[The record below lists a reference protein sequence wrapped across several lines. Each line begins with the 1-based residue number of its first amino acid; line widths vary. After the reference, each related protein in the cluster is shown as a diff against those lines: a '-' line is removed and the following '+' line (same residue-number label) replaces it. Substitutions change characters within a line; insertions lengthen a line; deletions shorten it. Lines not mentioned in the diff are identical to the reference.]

1 MQYRQAARDYL
12 LELRMTN
19 VTMKNPAAKSN
30 CMLCRMSFNK
40 TKAHN
45 HMQSLQHHRELE
57 AVTGRDYIHD
67 CQACG
72 TSHIGLKCYASHI
85 STPKHKANMKKLILK
100 NKKPIFVEW
109 TLDNETLSRI
119 RIRNKE
125 LRLSQKKKRNK
136 TKKHNLQQQKTMKPA
151 TAEGRQKNITP
162 GQNQKKVK
170 RQQPLVKTQTR
181 IATSQPEQK
190 DQNKENRLA
199 GRLGWL
205 LPGYPSTPQHHGG
218 GKSDKPE
225 RLSHN
230 KQSQATQS
238 TSSKR
243 KDHNKSITSGSC
255 NNKHQ
260 NKFTR
265 DDDNERLSL
274 AGKLEKEKNN
284 PQGAK
289 PVNHTPHKST
299 MSISRDMGHYN
310 SFTGSGT
317 DLDYTNDDLPEAG
330 SITFHMWPV
339 PNIPE
344 RAPDSGKSALNTP
357 VSTCR
362 LHDPNPGPSQVEDK
376 DIGPIRSEEVTVM
389 LHQIRRALGRR
400 DPCRASSEAQTQ
412 PHREKKTELSKAT
425 VDPMS
430 DTKRHINGDS
440 AAQGRV
446 PRLRTLELP
455 PSLSRHISEAGPQ
468 PNLNTA
474 CRIRNASESRK
485 GHADKEAALKPT
497 MHKLLSLSGSHRK
510 VNWKLYQEA
519 TRKNQQ
525 KVKGMPRFGIELV
538 HHLSN
543 PEGLTVDEEIPL
555 SGHHDLSPPPAQAS
569 PDGEGASGA
578 QRVEQPRAASGF
590 PVSLKAEPSWCHGD
604 NGVVVHRAEKRK
616 RCNTDGELP
625 GVSADHSGERQ
636 KGKLKKDSG
645 QVDQLLAVSLK
656 EEELSRS
663 MLAVDASLIQARSS
677 LQAAYTEVQRLLLV
691 KQQVIAEVSGLRARR
706 IEILQGMQVGY
717 SVVTSNE
724 DTATALSTHNSPPP
738 APVLSNPYVVSS
750 ILPPVAFSPP
760 LPTLTASLRT
770 LGPLPPTINPDPQ
783 HLPLYSLPSQTL
795 KQEYVFPPSL
805 ETVAVSPNLQRA
817 SQSPSSPITTPVPPS
832 VAQLM
837 PPTAPSNPA
846 SLLVN
851 LPAVSPPNNQR
862 EVNVTTAPTL
872 SKSVDVREDKL
883 RLEMKRSLED
893 SSSSASDSEED
904 LKGPIKASVAL
915 ESLEDSD
922 CSIQMV
928 ETTSASRMEEV
939 VAIEDSDSEDDR
951 GSPAPPQAS
960 STPPGP
966 LEPSIVEVS
975 SSSTQTRVPP
985 ALLKGIK
992 QDPHKTGPSDEEP
1005 SLGFFEGHTGPVH
1018 GLQIHEGLLYTC
1030 SGDNTAR
1037 TFNLQSRQCQAVF
1050 EGHTNKI
1057 NCLLVSSLPGLPS
1070 RLYTGSSDQTV
1081 RCYSIKSMKCLEQIS
1096 LSDRV
1101 LCLHTAWKILYVG
1114 LANGSVVSF
1123 ELKTQRQLD
1132 VFECHGPRGVS
1143 CLGTAQEGSRRVLLV
1158 GSYDSSISVRDA
1170 RSGLLLRS
1178 LQGHTKTVLCMKVV
1192 NDLVFSGSSDTSV
1205 HAHNIHNGELVR
1217 IYKGHG
1223 HAVTAL
1229 AILGK
1234 VMVTASLDKLVRVYE
1249 LQSHDRLQV
1258 YGGHTDMVMCMAIH
1272 KSIIYTGCYDGTV
1285 QAVKLNLIENYRCW
1299 WQGCSLI
1306 FAVADHLVQH
1316 LLCDHSNAQ
1325 LQNVKCRWKSCDAF
1339 FSAKQSSLKELPGHM
1354 QSHVKKDSKLET

>member
-1 MQYRQAARDYL
+1 MA
-12 LELRMTN
+12 N
-19 VTMKNPAAKSN
+19 VTMKNPAAKSY

-40 TKAHN
+40 TKAHK
-45 HMQSLQHHRELE
+45 HMQSLKHHRELE
-57 AVTGRDYIHD
+57 AVTGTDYTHE

-72 TSHIGLKCYASHI
+72 TSHIGLKCYARHI
-85 STPKHKANMKKLILK
+85 STPKHKANMKRLFLK

-109 TLDNETLSRI
+109 TLDNDTLSRI
-119 RIRNKE
+119 RIRNKK

-151 TAEGRQKNITP
+151 SAEERQKNINP
-162 GQNQKKVK
+162 GQNQKQVK
-170 RQQPLVKTQTR
+170 RQQPLVKTQPKT
-181 IATSQPEQK
+181 ATSQPEPK
-190 DQNKENRLA
+190 GQNKENRLA

-205 LPGYPSTPQHHGG
+205 LPGYPSTNQHHGG
-218 GKSDKPE
+218 GKSVKPE
-225 RLSHN
+225 SLSRN

-243 KDHNKSITSGSC
+243 KGHNKSITSGSC
-255 NNKHQ
+255 NNKYQ

-265 DDDNERLSL
+265 DDDNERFSL
-274 AGKLEKEKNN
+274 AGKLEKEKKN

-289 PVNHTPHKST
+289 PVNHTPNKST
-299 MSISRDMGHYN
+299 MSISRDMCHYS

-330 SITFHMWPV
+330 SITFHTWPV

-344 RAPDSGKSALNTP
+344 RAPDSGESALNTP

-362 LHDPNPGPSQVEDK
+362 LHDPNPGHSQVEDK
-376 DIGPIRSEEVTVM
+376 NMGPIRSEDVTVM

-400 DPCRASSEAQTQ
+400 DPARASSEAQTQ
-412 PHREKKTELSKAT
+412 PHRETNTELSKAT

-430 DTKRHINGDS
+430 DTKRQISGDS

-446 PRLRTLELP
+446 PRCRTLELP

-474 CRIRNASESRK
+474 CRIRNANESWK
-485 GHADKEAALKPT
+485 GRAEKEAALKPT
-497 MHKLLSLSGSHRK
+497 MQKLLSSSGSQRK
-510 VNWKLYQEA
+510 VNCKMYQEA
-519 TRKNQQ
+519 TRKNQET
-525 KVKGMPRFGIELV
+525 VKGIPRFCIELV

-543 PEGLTVDEEIPL
+543 SEGLTVDEEIPL
-555 SGHHDLSPPPAQAS
+555 SRHYDLSPPPAQTS
-569 PDGEGASGA
+569 PDGEGESGA
-578 QRVEQPRAASGF
+578 QRVEQPSVASGF
-590 PVSLKAEPSWCHGD
+590 PVSLKAESSWGHGD
-604 NGVVVHRAEKRK
+604 DGVVVHRARK
-616 RCNTDGELP
+616 RCNTVGRMDSELP
-625 GVSADHSGERQ
+625 GVSADHSAKRQ
-636 KGKLKKDSG
+636 KGKLRKDSG

-663 MLAVDASLIQARSS
+663 MLAVDVSLIQARSA

-691 KQQVIAEVSGLRARR
+691 KQQVIGEVSGLRARR

-717 SVVTSNE
+717 SVVTSND
-724 DTATALSTHNSPPP
+724 DTATALSTHNSP
-738 APVLSNPYVVSS
+738 APVLSNPYMVSS
-750 ILPPVAFSPP
+750 ILPPIAFSPP
-760 LPTLTASLRT
+760 LSTLTASLHP
-770 LGPLPPTINPDPQ
+770 LGPLPLSLPPTINPDPQ
-783 HLPLYSLPSQTL
+783 NLSLDSLPSQIL
-795 KQEYVFPPSL
+795 KQANVFPPSL
-805 ETVAVSPNLQRA
+805 ETVAVIPNLQRA
-817 SQSPSSPITTPVPPS
+817 IQSPSAPITTPVPPS
-832 VAQLM
+832 VAQQM
-837 PPTAPSNPA
+837 PPTAPSDPA
-846 SLLVN
+846 SPLVN

-862 EVNVTTAPTL
+862 EVNVTAAPTV
-872 SKSVDVREDKL
+872 SKSVDVRDDKL
-883 RLEMKRSLED
+883 RLEIKRSLED
-893 SSSSASDSEED
+893 SSSSDSEED
-904 LKGPIKASVAL
+904 LEGPIKDSVAS

-922 CSIQMV
+922 CSIQIV

-960 STPPGP
+960 STPRGP
-966 LEPSIVEVS
+966 LELSIVEVS
-975 SSSTQTRVPP
+975 SSSTQTRAPP
-985 ALLKGIK
+985 GLLNSIK
-992 QDPHKTGPSDEEP
+992 QDPHKTGPSDGEP

-1037 TFNLQSRQCQAVF
+1037 AFNLQSRQCQAVF

-1096 LSDRV
+1096 LPDRV

-1114 LANGSVVSF
+1114 LANGSVVNF
-1123 ELKTQRQLD
+1123 ELKTQRELD

-1170 RSGLLLRS
+1170 HSGLLLRS

-1272 KSIIYTGCYDGTV
+1272 KSVIYTGCYNGTV

-1316 LLCDHSNAQ
+1316 LLSDHSNAQ

>member
-57 AVTGRDYIHD
+57 AVTGRDYTHD

-85 STPKHKANMKKLILK
+85 STPKHKANIKKLILK

-162 GQNQKKVK
+162 GQNQKQVK

-299 MSISRDMGHYN
+299 MSISRDMGLYN

-330 SITFHMWPV
+330 SITFHMWPM

-430 DTKRHINGDS
+430 DTKRQINGDS

-474 CRIRNASESRK
+474 CRIRNASESWK
-485 GHADKEAALKPT
+485 GQAEKEAALKPT
-497 MHKLLSLSGSHRK
+497 MQKLLSLSGSHRK

-569 PDGEGASGA
+569 PDGEGASRA

-604 NGVVVHRAEKRK
+604 DGVVVHRAEKRK
-616 RCNTDGELP
+616 RCNTDSELP

-636 KGKLKKDSG
+636 KGKLKKADSG

-760 LPTLTASLRT
+760 LPTLTASLHT

-783 HLPLYSLPSQTL
+783 HLPLYSLPSQIL

-862 EVNVTTAPTL
+862 E
-872 SKSVDVREDKL
+872 
-883 RLEMKRSLED
+883 
-893 SSSSASDSEED
+893 
-904 LKGPIKASVAL
+904 
-915 ESLEDSD
+915 
-922 CSIQMV
+922 
-928 ETTSASRMEEV
+928 
-939 VAIEDSDSEDDR
+939 
-951 GSPAPPQAS
+951 AS